1 MVIDKK
7 PVLKKF
13 GLSPCN
19 TVVLLPGKLEDN
31 YEKNGRSN
39 GTIGYA
45 LLPVS

>member
-19 TVVLLPGKLEDN
+19 TAVLLPGKLEDN